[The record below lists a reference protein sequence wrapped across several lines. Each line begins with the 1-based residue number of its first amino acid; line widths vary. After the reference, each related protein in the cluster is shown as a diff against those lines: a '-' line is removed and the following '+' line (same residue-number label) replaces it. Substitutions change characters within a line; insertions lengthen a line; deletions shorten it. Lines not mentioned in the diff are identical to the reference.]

1 MPKILPNPDEVLD
14 DVLSLCA
21 KACVDHDGTGR
32 VSMVTLLAIRDNVN
46 ALRTHIAGGGGYKSL
61 PRIIPPSSEEA

>member
-1 MPKILPNPDEVLD
+1 MAKILPNPNEVLD

-21 KACVDHDGTGR
+21 KACVDHDGSGR
-32 VSMVTLLAIRDNVN
+32 ISMYTLLEIRDGIN